1 MEQNTP
7 ASDYLAPNIAEL
19 PIHRVN
25 TVMDPLNMSKRPQS
39 QMTRAIARRLLPACL
54 VAPAVLWWVL
64 FFGVHRGWY
73 ELETCFVL
81 FVYSVTVAFGLIVCF
96 NLKKLSRMD
105 AERAR
110 AEEQMKLA
118 KEAAEAAN
126 RFKSMFF
133 ANISHEIRTPLTA
146 INGFAEL
153 LLNSERTDEQRMAD
167 AGIIRRNGEH
177 LLSLINDILDLSK
190 IEAGKMSVDRIL
202 CCPAKIVGE
211 VCSLL
216 RHRAEEKGLTLDVA
230 FNGPIPKLIKTDPT
244 RLRQVLINLVANAIK
259 FTKEGGVR
267 MAVSIQPSMH
277 AENPVL
283 DVKITDT
290 GIGIAPDRQ
299 ASLFQPFVQGDASI
313 TRQYGGSGL
322 GLAISQHFAKALGG
336 GIALSSEPGRGSTFT
351 VTVGTDSL
359 AGAAIDEHPEE
370 TMDAQ
375 DDFAG
380 PKVRI
385 SGSVLVAEDGIDNQA
400 LIAAKLGETGLK
412 LELAPNGQIAC
423 EKAVAAAAR
432 GKPFDL
438 ILMDVQMPVM
448 DGFTAMLEL
457 RGKGYRGPIIALT
470 ANAMDRDRT
479 KCLNAGCNE
488 FVTKPIQME
497 KLFKSIG
504 RYLKVTP
511 VDSEPAVA
519 DRVSATAPN
528 QAALA
533 QKFFQDL
540 PDGLAQ
546 MRQALEREDREPI
559 KEVAQLMLG
568 KAAAAGLK
576 DVATQAAKLAHSAQ
590 SERSWTTLRQ
600 AVAEFAKDA
609 QPASKSAAA

>member
-19 PIHRVN
+19 ALNRVG
-25 TVMDPLNMSKRPQS
+25 TAVDLMSKSNGPQNA
-39 QMTRAIARRLLPACL
+39 MTRAVARRLLPACV
-54 VAPAVLWWVL
+54 VAPALLWWVL
-64 FFGVHRGWY
+64 IFGVHRGWY

-81 FVYSVTVAFGLIVCF
+81 FVYSVTVVFGLIVCF
-96 NLKKLSRMD
+96 NLKKLARMD

-153 LLNSERTDEQRMAD
+153 LLNSERTDEQRTTD

-202 CCPAKIVGE
+202 SCPAKIVGD
-211 VCSLL
+211 VCSLM
-216 RHRAEEKGLTLDVA
+216 RHRATEKGLTLDVS
-230 FNGPIPKLIKTDPT
+230 FNGSIPKLIKTDPT
-244 RLRQVLINLVANAIK
+244 RLRQVLINLISNAIK
-259 FTKEGGVR
+259 FTKEGSVSL
-267 MAVSIQPSMH
+267 AVSIQPAMH
-277 AENPVL
+277 AENPVFE
-283 DVKITDT
+283 VKITDT
-290 GIGIAPDRQ
+290 GIGIPPERQ
-299 ASLFQPFVQGDASI
+299 ASLFQPFVQADASI

-322 GLAISQHFAKALGG
+322 GLAISQHFARALGG
-336 GIALSSEPGRGSTFT
+336 DIALSSEPGRGSTFT
-351 VTVGTDSL
+351 ITVGTDSL

-370 TMDAQ
+370 TMEAQ
-375 DDFAG
+375 DDFSG

-423 EKAVAAAAR
+423 EKAVAAAER

-497 KLFKSIG
+497 KLFKAIG
-504 RYLKVTP
+504 RYLKVVP
-511 VDSEPAVA
+511 VDTKPVAQEGAPA
-519 DRVSATAPN
+519 
-528 QAALA
+528 AAAGNASLA
-533 QKFFQDL
+533 QKFYQEL
-540 PDGLAQ
+540 PDELAQ
-546 MRQALEREDREPI
+546 IKQAIEREDREQI
-559 KEVAQLMLG
+559 KEVAQLVLG

-576 DVATQAAKLAHSAQ
+576 DVAPQAAKLLRSAE
-590 SERSWTTLRQ
+590 SERSWMVLRQ
-600 AVAEFAKDA
+600 AVNEFARDT
-609 QPASKSAAA
+609 QPESKSAAA

>member
-7 ASDYLAPNIAEL
+7 ASDYLAPQISEL
-19 PIHRVN
+19 ALHRVGTISN
-25 TVMDPLNMSKRPQS
+25 PIDNSKGAQNE
-39 QMTRAIARRLLPACL
+39 MTRAVARRLLPACV
-54 VAPAVLWWVL
+54 VAPALIWWVL

-73 ELETCFVL
+73 ELETCFML
-81 FVYSVTVAFGLIVCF
+81 FVYSVTVVFGLIVCF
-96 NLKKLSRMD
+96 NLKRLSRMD
-105 AERAR
+105 IQRAQ
-110 AEEQMKLA
+110 AEEQLKLA
-118 KEAAEAAN
+118 KDAAEAAN

-153 LLNSERTDEQRMAD
+153 LLNSERTDEQRLAD
-167 AGIIRRNGEH
+167 ASIIRRNGEH

-202 CCPAKIVGE
+202 CCPARAVGE

-216 RHRAEEKGLTLDVA
+216 RHRAAEKGLTLDVT
-230 FNGPIPKLIKTDPT
+230 FNGPIPKMIRTDPT
-244 RLRQVLINLVANAIK
+244 RLRQVLINLIANAIK

-267 MAVSIQPSMH
+267 LAVSIQPAIH
-277 AENPVL
+277 AENPL
-283 DVKITDT
+283 LEVKIVDT
-290 GIGIAPDRQ
+290 GIGISPERQ
-299 ASLFQPFVQGDASI
+299 AALFQPFVQGDASI

-322 GLAISQHFAKALGG
+322 GLAISQHFARALGG
-336 GIALSSEPGRGSTFT
+336 DIALNSEPGRGSTFT

-370 TMDAQ
+370 TMDVQ
-375 DDFAG
+375 DDFSG

-412 LELAPNGQIAC
+412 IELASNGQIAC
-423 EKAVAAAAR
+423 EKAMAAAGR

-497 KLFKSIG
+497 KLFKAIG
-504 RYLKVTP
+504 RYLKVVP
-511 VDSEPAVA
+511 VDLEPVA
-519 DRVSATAPN
+519 KEGAPAAAAGNATLVQKFYQELPDE
-528 QAALA
+528 LA
-533 QKFFQDL
+533 QI
-540 PDGLAQ
+540 
-546 MRQALEREDREPI
+546 RQAIDREDREQI
-559 KEVAQLMLG
+559 KEVAQLVLG

-576 DVATQAAKLAHSAQ
+576 DVAPQAAKLLRSAE
-590 SERSWTTLRQ
+590 SERSWMVLRQ
-600 AVAEFAKDA
+600 AVSEFAQDT
-609 QPASKSAAA
+609 QPESKSAAA